1 MSVNFPN
8 SPEDDDIFGGY
19 IYDATKSVWK
29 KLSTIAS
36 SSIDDLNDVTI
47 TSPANGQALIYDTS
61 IEEWINQTLVEP
73 VLTLEGLSD
82 TNISEPN
89 DGEALVYDSA
99 SGQWINETPVSTLE
113 GLSDTT
119 VTAPSDGEVLIYDS
133 LTGKWVNQ
141 IPVSDLSG
149 LSDVSIIDPADQ
161 QVLIY
166 NTTTSNWVN
175 GDLNLDFSGD
185 FSPRLLEET
194 TTRTTNYTIAL
205 SDINKVVPMN
215 GTSLTVSVPL
225 ESTTNFPLGSVVSIY
240 NLAATDVTVSGV
252 VGVTVR
258 NSGILPQF
266 GEISLRKRAANEW
279 VVAGGAL

>member
-8 SPEDDDIFGGY
+8 SPEDGDIFSGY
-19 IYDATKSVWK
+19 IYDATRSVWK
-29 KLSTIAS
+29 KLSTEATLL
-36 SSIDDLNDVTI
+36 IDDLQDVTI
-47 TSPANGQALIYDTS
+47 TSPENGQALIYDTS
-61 IEEWINQTLVEP
+61 IQEWINQTLVEP

-82 TNISEPN
+82 TNIPEPL
-89 DGEALVYDSA
+89 DGQALVYDSA
-99 SGQWINETPVSTLE
+99 SGQWINETPDIILN
-113 GLSDTT
+113 D
-119 VTAPSDGEVLIYDS
+119 
-133 LTGKWVNQ
+133 
-141 IPVSDLSG
+141 